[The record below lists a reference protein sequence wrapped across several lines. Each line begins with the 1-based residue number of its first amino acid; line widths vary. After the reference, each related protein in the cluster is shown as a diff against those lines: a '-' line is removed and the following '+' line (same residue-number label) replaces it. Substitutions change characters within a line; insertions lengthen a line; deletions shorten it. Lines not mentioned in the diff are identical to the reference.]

1 MHLLY
6 AMPDILRQELR
17 KEADF
22 ETNDRIHLHYEG
34 SEKIKKAFTQ
44 NSEYIK
50 TERLSLNMSD
60 SVADDVSSKEVKLNG
75 EMVML
80 GLKK

>member
-17 KEADF
+17 KEVDF

-34 SEKIKKAFTQ
+34 SEKIKKAITQ
-44 NSEYIK
+44 HSEYIK

-60 SVADDVSSKEVKLNG
+60 SVADDVSSK
-75 EMVML
+75 
-80 GLKK
+80 